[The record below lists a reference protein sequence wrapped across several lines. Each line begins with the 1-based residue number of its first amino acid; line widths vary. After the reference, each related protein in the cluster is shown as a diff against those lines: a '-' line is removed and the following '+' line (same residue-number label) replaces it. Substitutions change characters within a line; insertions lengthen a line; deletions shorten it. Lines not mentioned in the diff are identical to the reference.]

1 MKGYCNPSS
10 YGEMLFIFIT
20 EKANNRDVAKVFNW
34 RESSNDRRV
43 FGPKAHSSMP
53 LARYSW
59 GGLGACPPVNFENV
73 HSQRCIFLDFGDK
86 IKGIQGRLLS
96 GNDEKKIM
104 MNWSVG
110 CCYC

>member
-1 MKGYCNPSS
+1 MIGGYLGQRP
-10 YGEMLFIFIT
+10 T
-20 EKANNRDVAKVFNW
+20 
-34 RESSNDRRV
+34 
-43 FGPKAHSSMP
+43 
-53 LARYSW
+53 LACLW
-59 GGLGACPPVNFENV
+59 HAIAGGGLGACPPVNFENV

-96 GNDEKKIM
+96 GNDDKKIM

>member
-1 MKGYCNPSS
+1 
-10 YGEMLFIFIT
+10 MLIFFFFFVT
-20 EKANNRDVAKVFNW
+20 GRDVAKVFNW
-34 RESSNDRRV
+34 WESSNDRRV

-86 IKGIQGRLLS
+86 IKGIQGR
-96 GNDEKKIM
+96 
-104 MNWSVG
+104 
-110 CCYC
+110 